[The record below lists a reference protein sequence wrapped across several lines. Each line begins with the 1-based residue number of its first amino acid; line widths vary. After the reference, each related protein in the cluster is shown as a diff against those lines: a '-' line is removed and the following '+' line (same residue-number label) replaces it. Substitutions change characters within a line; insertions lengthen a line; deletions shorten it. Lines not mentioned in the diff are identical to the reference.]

1 MENAMKGKWLIII
14 ASLLLLVGCG
24 AKENFVVLSPAND
37 GTVGALK
44 IATDKG
50 SEILNEDGKA
60 IFVGDR
66 NSPPSAQAPIKKEI
80 TDLTFQD
87 ALRVHPLMPESFLLY
102 FQFNSN
108 DLTEESKSLIASI
121 LEAIKKR
128 QSKDISVIGHTDRT
142 GSDDYNRKLSLER
155 AQLVYDILHAEKVAT
170 EDMTIIYHG
179 EGNPLVPTA
188 DNIPEPRNRRVE
200 VMVR

>member
-1 MENAMKGKWLIII
+1 MNGKWLMVI
-14 ASLLLLVGCG
+14 AALLLIAGCS
-24 AKENFVVLSPAND
+24 AKENFVVLSPADD
-37 GTVGALK
+37 GTVGALTVV
-44 IATDKG
+44 TDKG
-50 SEILNEDGKA
+50 SAVLNEDGKA

-66 NSPPSAQAPIKKEI
+66 NSAPSAPAPINKEI
-80 TDLTFQD
+80 TDLAFQD

-108 DLTEESKSLIASI
+108 DLTEDSKKLIANI

-142 GSDDYNRKLSLER
+142 GSDEYNRKLSLER
-155 AQLVYDILHAEKVAT
+155 AQLVYDILRAEKVAT

-188 DNIPEPRNRRVE
+188 DNVPEPRNRRVE